1 MGAPDWVPQ
10 AKGSLASGAAD
21 RHSCY
26 GIAFDYNARRSWIL
40 RFFESVLKLFAVFTW
55 ASKGEFSVSGG
66 SKSSHKH
73 RDTVPEYSRLRGVY
87 E

>member
-1 MGAPDWVPQ
+1 M
-10 AKGSLASGAAD
+10 
-21 RHSCY
+21 
-26 GIAFDYNARRSWIL
+26 L
-40 RFFESVLKLFAVFTW
+40 RFFECVLKLFAVFTW

-66 SKSSHKH
+66 SESSHKH